1 MSSTDVETEEGSTM
15 THVVLR
21 LSIGTFQQSIS
32 PEEAMEPE
40 NITECA
46 KRMCPNLSVECFL
59 PIISRR
65 ASNVIAEFD
74 QKTSLQAK
82 QFKVGVLFQK
92 SHQFTEEE
100 LFRNTEL
107 TDEFETFLTGLGDT
121 IAVKGH
127 QGYSGGLDTK
137 HNQTGTHSVFTEFNG
152 FEIMFHVAQMLP
164 FRYNYHDNNISC
176 TTMI

>member
-1 MSSTDVETEEGSTM
+1 M

-46 KRMCPNLSVECFL
+46 KRMCPNLSVECFM

-65 ASNVIAEFD
+65 ASNVIADFD
-74 QKTSLQAK
+74 EKTSLQAK

-92 SHQFTEEE
+92 ANQFTEEE
-100 LFRNTEL
+100 LFQNTEL
-107 TDEFETFLTGLGDT
+107 SHDFEIFLSGLGDC
-121 IAVKGH
+121 VPLKSH
-127 QGYSGGLDTK
+127 EGYSGGLDTK
-137 HNQTGTHSVFTEFNG
+137 HNQTGTHSVFAELNG
-152 FEIMFHVAQMLP
+152 LEIMFHVAQMLP
-164 FRYNYHDNNISC
+164 FR
-176 TTMI
+176 